1 MRIKSGIWVSAYI
14 RRVNA
19 LAVPALVAR
28 RGDADAGAIYIKINL
43 LNGQAQLLRPAA
55 AGGEGAEDERFW
67 SPAFSAARDEP
78 EVDRYLGR
86 QREFDADLWVIEVED
101 RAGRNFIEDYVL
113 TD

>member
-19 LAVPALVAR
+19 MAVPALVAR

-55 AGGEGAEDERFW
+55 AGREGAEDERFW
-67 SPAFSAARDEP
+67 SPAFPSARDEQ

-101 RAGRNFIEDYVL
+101 RGGRNFIEDYVL
-113 TD
+113 AD